1 MLSYKFSLK
10 KRNFFKKSFKL
21 FAFIIPS
28 IFFPFVIYNNS
39 RNTGSKKIYKKKFS
53 KIWILK
59 ISDN

>member
-10 KRNFFKKSFKL
+10 KRNFFKKSFEL
-21 FAFIIPS
+21 SAFIISS
-28 IFFPFVIYNNS
+28 IFFPFAIYNNS
-39 RNTGSKKIYKKKFS
+39 RNTGFKKIYKKEFS